1 MNSSLECMI
10 TTIVQ
15 EFSGKEF
22 TKEDLVKIY
31 KKTHPTTNN
40 YDEVAQ
46 AQKKLIAALAMSPL
60 EYAEG
65 MQDDRSKSPV
75 WKDIY
80 KKKEHCEKIKSV
92 DIESYKKW
100 ISTLEDDLRKA
111 KKRAKEREKERKKF
125 NALTNKERDT
135 LQEARNK
142 KEKATILR
150 RFNLK

>member
-40 YDEVAQ
+40 YVNSPVAR
-46 AQKKLIAALAMSPL
+46 AQNAIDAMLPPL
-60 EYAEG
+60 EYA
-65 MQDDRSKSPV
+65 QHIQYVRSQISPV

-80 KKKEHCEKIKSV
+80 KKKENCEKIKSD
-92 DIESYKKW
+92 DIEFHKKQMS
-100 ISTLEDDLRKA
+100 ILEDEL
-111 KKRAKEREKERKKF
+111 KRAKEREKEQKKF

-142 KEKATILR
+142 KEKASILR
-150 RFNLK
+150 MYNLK